1 MTKEDVFRI
10 LEKNIHH
17 ISENFNA
24 EEVDVLLTDPLR
36 DSLPPFEFSVDAGIS
51 KAVIIIKGAEF
62 VIKIPFYKWYD
73 ECAFD
78 CDISNW
84 EVDRDEYLSLKAKEK
99 GEDYVL
105 SKAEIVELTN
115 EFIEEHPMPEDDE
128 RYYYDLYGANNI
140 DLDGAEE
147 FLSETDYC
155 ALECII
161 YDLAEAAGLGAYF
174 AEEGVLGEIDN
185 TPIYYQT
192 RCTPMRDM
200 DINYNSRENMR
211 KSDMAST
218 FCEKHDIGCFNDI
231 WIADF
236 IETYGEEELIRLN
249 KFLDK
254 YEIGDLRTANIGYL
268 DGAPILFDYSGYRD
282 W

>member
-1 MTKEDVFRI
+1 MNKEEVFRI
-10 LEKNIHH
+10 LENKIHH

-24 EEVDVLLTDPLR
+24 EEVDTLLAEPLR
-36 DSLPPFEFSVDAGIS
+36 DSLPPFEFSIDAGIS
-51 KAVIIIKGAEF
+51 KAVIIIKGADF
-62 VIKIPFYKWYD
+62 VIKIPFSKWYD
-73 ECAFD
+73 EEGFS

-84 EVDRDEYLSLKAKEK
+84 EYDRDDFLQERAKTK
-99 GEDYVL
+99 GENYVL
-105 SKAEIVELTN
+105 SKAEMVELTN

-140 DLDGAEE
+140 DLEGAEE

-155 ALECII
+155 ALETVI
-161 YDLAEAAGLGAYF
+161 YELAVDEGLGAYF

-192 RCTPMRDM
+192 RCVPMRDM
-200 DINYNSRENMR
+200 DINYNSHENLR
-211 KSDMAST
+211 KSDIAST
-218 FCEKHDIGCFNDI
+218 FCRKNDIGCFNEI

-236 IETYGEEELIRLN
+236 IECYGEAELIRLN

-268 DGAPILFDYSGYRD
+268 AGAPILFDYSGYRD